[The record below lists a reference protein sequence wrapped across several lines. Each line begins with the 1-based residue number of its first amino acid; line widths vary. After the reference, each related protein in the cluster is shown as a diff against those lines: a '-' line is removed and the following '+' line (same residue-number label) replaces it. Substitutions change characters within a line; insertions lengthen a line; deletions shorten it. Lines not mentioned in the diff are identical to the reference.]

1 MNNNER
7 IGREQQNE
15 LPTLTRQ
22 FRTNNLEYQPI
33 AEQVPETFVYARAI
47 GEEGIPN
54 NATPTIASSLPPLVG
69 VNRIEP
75 ESNTDIPTAVA
86 EEIPSYVRRAYRQ
99 LLNNNIRSIN
109 GIIRGA
115 DGAATYNLLPGGRVE
130 VITERGYADTSR
142 GIRNTT
148 NESRIYIINVDAY
161 NQWRQ
166 RQRPRTPEAPMR
178 RGFFNTFM
186 RR

>member
-75 ESNTDIPTAVA
+75 ESNIPIAVA
-86 EEIPSYVRRAYRQ
+86 EEIPKYIRRAYRE
-99 LLNNNIRSIN
+99 LLNNNRSSIN

-115 DGAATYNLLPGGRVE
+115 DGAATYNLLAGGRVE

-148 NESRIYIINVDAY
+148 NQSKIYIVDVDAY
-161 NQWRQ
+161 NQW

-178 RGFFNTFM
+178 SGFFNRFI